1 MVKIWFNHWFST
13 AYNIITLI
21 RKANPDFYIIGT
33 NEKERSVLQTVCDEW
48 YTEPV
53 VKGDEYVDY
62 CLRFCKEHQVTVFM
76 PRREMISISRRKD
89 EFEAA
94 GVKVMVDDYEVVSM
108 LNHKDQA
115 YKGLLD
121 LGITT
126 IPEHYIVT
134 DVQGFR
140 DAYRTLSE
148 RYRDVCIKFVHDE
161 GGKSYRLIDNT
172 RKGYAA
178 LFKKQNTRMTFD
190 AIEEALSERETFAPL
205 MVMPNLSGNEV
216 SVDCLMTA
224 KGLIMLPRVK
234 DPTRIERLCFDEDI
248 LAKTRE
254 IYDAVRLECP
264 CNIQFKYLDGTPY
277 FLEVNT
283 RMSGG
288 VQMACLASGVNIPDL
303 AVNKLL
309 GIDKDWEVCMEEKF
323 VSHVELPVIL

>member
-1 MVKIWFNHWFST
+1 M
-13 AYNIITLI
+13 
-21 RKANPDFYIIGT
+21 
-33 NEKERSVLQTVCDEW
+33 
-48 YTEPV
+48 
-53 VKGDEYVDY
+53 
-62 CLRFCKEHQVTVFM
+62 
-76 PRREMISISRRKD
+76 
-89 EFEAA
+89 
-94 GVKVMVDDYEVVSM
+94 
-108 LNHKDQA
+108 
-115 YKGLLD
+115 
-121 LGITT
+121 
-126 IPEHYIVT
+126 
-134 DVQGFR
+134 
-140 DAYRTLSE
+140 
-148 RYRDVCIKFVHDE
+148 HDE

-178 LFKKQNTRMTFD
+178 LFKKQNTRMTYD
-190 AIEEALSERETFAPL
+190 AIEEALSERVTFAPL

-234 DPTRIERLCFDEDI
+234 DPTRIERLSFDEDI

-264 CNIQFKYLDGTPY
+264 CNIQFKYLDGMPY

-309 GIDKDWEVCMEEKF
+309 GIDKDWEVCTEEKY
-323 VSHVELPVIL
+323 VSHVELPVVL